1 MRQVR
6 PPSRPSDA
14 RDAIRAHPLDPERE
28 QARPERC
35 APHFGLVATPPP
47 KAPPTSPEAPPIS
60 LCPAPPPPAGR
71 TPVKTPPPNRPRL
84 LWPRPVSHV
93 GHAPCLPCAPIGP
106 NPFLAPSFLTLPP
119 NHTSPHFLTTPTAV
133 APPNL
138 FSLIGSDPPLSPS
151 PSHRA
156 PQSHPP
162 AHTSWPRP
170 LHHPRSPIGSG
181 PLLTPPPPAVPPVM
195 AGGVP
200 GSVAVALHPLVIL
213 NISDHWIRM
222 RCQEGRPGQGENPME
237 PHRDP

>member
-1 MRQVR
+1 MRCTRPRPFRLAHAQFGAVRRRWRRRWEEEERRPRGVTEPGWRWMRQVR

-47 KAPPTSPEAPPIS
+47 KAPPTSREAPPIS

-93 GHAPCLPCAPIGP
+93 GHAPCRPCAPIGP
-106 NPFLAPSFLTLPP
+106 NPFLAPSLLTLLP

-133 APPNL
+133 APP
-138 FSLIGSDPPLSPS
+138 PPHTCSPS
-151 PSHRA
+151 LAQTPILA
-156 PQSHPP
+156 P
-162 AHTSWPRP
+162 
-170 LHHPRSPIGSG
+170 
-181 PLLTPPPPAVPPVM
+181 PLLTVPPNPTPLPTL
-195 AGGVP
+195 P
-200 GSVAVALHPLVIL
+200 GPAPSAIPAPPLAQALP
-213 NISDHWIRM
+213 
-222 RCQEGRPGQGENPME
+222 
-237 PHRDP
+237 